1 MGVAIIQQ
9 RISAGGNF
17 DGTLPPGTPVDDKDI
32 KRCPPAAT
40 GGLFEFNITGPHVI
54 RSVEL
59 KLDGNQSVWSI
70 SKEDSDG
77 DEIVLWSG
85 TTEESFVTISED
97 FMLLYEAEKLL
108 LRTTGAT
115 AAMKCRIAIERL

>member
-9 RISAGGNF
+9 KISAGGNF
-17 DGTLPPGTPVDDKDI
+17 DGTLPPGDAVGDKDI
-32 KRCPPAAT
+32 SRFPAAPT

-59 KLDGNQSVWSI
+59 HLANQSAWSI

-85 TTEESFVTISED
+85 TTETSFVTISED

-108 LRTTGAT
+108 LRTTAAT
-115 AAMKCRIAIERL
+115 TAMKCRIAIEKL

>member
-9 RISAGGNF
+9 KISAGGNF
-17 DGTLPPGTPVDDKDI
+17 DGTLPPGTPVLDKDI
-32 KRCPPAAT
+32 NRFPVAAT

-59 KLDGNQSVWSI
+59 HLANQTVWSI
-70 SKEDSDG
+70 AKKDSDG

-85 TTEESFVTISED
+85 TVETSFVTISED
-97 FMLLYEAEKLL
+97 FMLLYEEEQLL

-115 AAMKCRIAIERL
+115 TAMKCRIAIEKL